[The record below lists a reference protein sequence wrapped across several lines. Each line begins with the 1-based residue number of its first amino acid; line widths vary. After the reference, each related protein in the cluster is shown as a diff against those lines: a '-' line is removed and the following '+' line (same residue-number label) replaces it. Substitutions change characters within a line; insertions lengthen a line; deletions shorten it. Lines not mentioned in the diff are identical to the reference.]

1 MDQMAAKMAEGCVTS
16 DAAGMPAI
24 LVPPFRN
31 SHLAFRRRI
40 VRLVM
45 QKVLDQHDQGGRTI
59 GYDGIEKVRKLI
71 ENGHTGQSTS
81 SAGVLVTLERN
92 QARFSSGDTH
102 YQKDDAPDTY
112 ILEQQILHKR
122 PENLRKNQFLL
133 DKDKVGTVVLRHGTR
148 DELFYPRGMQGSKKL
163 FKCMQDLKI
172 PAVKRK
178 YWPLAADAEHIY
190 WIGGMR
196 GSRFGLPDEHTETF
210 LLLTL
215 RRKSR

>member
-1 MDQMAAKMAEGCVTS
+1 MAEATYYGTGRRKTS
-16 DAAGMPAI
+16 VA
-24 LVPPFRN
+24 R
-31 SHLAFRRRI
+31 
-40 VRLVM
+40 VRLVPG
-45 QKVLDQHDQGGRTI
+45 QGNIVINGRELKD
-59 GYDGIEKVRKLI
+59 YFDLK
-71 ENGHTGQSTS
+71 
-81 SAGVLVTLERN
+81 TLE
-92 QARFSSGDTH
+92 SVSYTH
-102 YQKDDAPDTY
+102 
-112 ILEQQILHKR
+112 LHKR

-148 DELFYPRGMQGSKKL
+148 DELFYPRGMQGSQKL

-215 RRKSR
+215 RLSLIHI

>member
-1 MDQMAAKMAEGCVTS
+1 
-16 DAAGMPAI
+16 
-24 LVPPFRN
+24 
-31 SHLAFRRRI
+31 
-40 VRLVM
+40 M
-45 QKVLDQHDQGGRTI
+45 QKVLDRHDQGGRTI